1 MKKAIALSLVLSS
14 AVFAADNLVEIT
26 PQIGGSWHIDN
37 NRYADDI
44 DLSYGLK
51 FATRV
56 MPSVL
61 LEVGYE
67 RIDDAD
73 YSFPNQST
81 DVSRYY
87 VDLVKE
93 FNIDSKI
100 SPYILGGFGY
110 EHISNE
116 FNSMDS
122 ALFGQYGVGVR
133 YALAEFLHLKTE
145 LRHLISLDGRSD
157 IIGMVGFSIPFG
169 TYAREVEVVEEV
181 EIVEEV
187 AQPTLSHIHTFSV
200 QFPFDSSVVAP
211 EYNAEIKDFAQSM
224 KENPSQTAIIS
235 GHTDSTGNDAYN
247 QKLSERRA
255 NAVKDAIIEEGVQ
268 AERLQAK
275 GYGESKPIADNATKK
290 GRQEN
295 RRVEAEIYTNSSN

>member
-1 MKKAIALSLVLSS
+1 MKKAIALSLALSTS
-14 AVFAADNLVEIT
+14 VFAADNLVEIT
-26 PQIGGSWHIDN
+26 PQIGGSWHISND
-37 NRYADDI
+37 RYADDI

-67 RIDDAD
+67 RIDDAK
-73 YSFPNQST
+73 YNFPKQST
-81 DVSRYY
+81 DVNRYY

-93 FNIDSKI
+93 FNIDSKV

-116 FNSMDS
+116 FQSMDS
-122 ALFGQYGVGVR
+122 DFFGQYGVGLR

-145 LRHLISLDGRSD
+145 LRHVVSFDGRSD
-157 IIGMVGFSIPFG
+157 IVGSVGFSIPFG
-169 TYAREVEVVEEV
+169 TYAREEIVVEEV
-181 EIVEEV
+181 TEIVEQ
-187 AQPTLSHIHTFSV
+187 QPTLSHIHTFSV
-200 QFPFDSSVVAP
+200 QFPFDSSAIAP
-211 EYNAEIKDFAQSM
+211 QYNAEIRDFAQSM
-224 KENPSQTAIIS
+224 KDNPNQTAVIS

-255 NAVKDAIIEEGVQ
+255 KAVKDAIIEEGVQ
-268 AERLQAK
+268 AGRLEAR
-275 GYGESKPIADNATKK
+275 GYGESKPIADNTTKE
-290 GRQEN
+290 GRKEN
-295 RRVEAEIYTNSSN
+295 RRVEAEIYTTPSN

>member
-67 RIDDAD
+67 RIDDTD

-235 GHTDSTGNDAYN
+235 GHTDSTGNDEYN

-275 GYGESKPIADNATKK
+275 GYGESKPIADNATKE

>member
-169 TYAREVEVVEEV
+169 TYAREVE
-181 EIVEEV
+181 IVEEV

-275 GYGESKPIADNATKK
+275 GYGESKPIADNATKE

>member
-275 GYGESKPIADNATKK
+275 GYGESKPIADNATKE

>member
-235 GHTDSTGNDAYN
+235 GHTDSTGNDEYN

-255 NAVKDAIIEEGVQ
+255 NTVKDAIIEEGVQ

-275 GYGESKPIADNATKK
+275 GYGESKPIADNATKE

>member
-1 MKKAIALSLVLSS
+1 MKKTLALSLALSTS
-14 AVFAADNLVEIT
+14 VFAADNLYEVT

-44 DLSYGLK
+44 DLTYGLK

-56 MPSVL
+56 LPDVL

-81 DVSRYY
+81 DINRYY

-116 FNSMDS
+116 FRSMDS
-122 ALFGQYGVGVR
+122 DFFGQYGVGIR
-133 YALAEFLHLKTE
+133 YAIAEFLHLKTE
-145 LRHLISLDGRSD
+145 LRHLVSFDGRSD

-169 TYAREVEVVEEV
+169 AYTQEQEVEVVE
-181 EIVEEV
+181 IVE
-187 AQPTLSHIHTFSV
+187 QKPTLSHIHTFSV

-211 EYNAEIKDFAQSM
+211 KYNTEIKDFAQSM
-224 KENPSQTAIIS
+224 KENPNQTAIIS
-235 GHTDSTGNDAYN
+235 GYTDSTGNDEYN

-255 NAVKDAIIEEGVQ
+255 NAVKDAIIKEGVQ
-268 AERLQAK
+268 AERLEAK
-275 GYGESKPIADNATKK
+275 GYGESKPIADNTTRE
-290 GRQEN
+290 GRKQN
-295 RRVEAEIYTNSSN
+295 RRVEAEIYIAPNR

>member
-235 GHTDSTGNDAYN
+235 GHTDSTGNDEYN

-275 GYGESKPIADNATKK
+275 GYGESKPIADNATKE